1 MSLVYTN
8 LEFQAEP
15 GESLSSLICPIF
27 PILSSN
33 SIQAQA
39 AIQAEEDV
47 AFFQAIDQVI
57 KRKEDSEFLLLMR
70 IMKK

>member
-47 AFFQAIDQVI
+47 AFFQAIDQVV
-57 KRKEDSEFLLLMR
+57 KTQEENSKFLLIR
-70 IMKK
+70 IIKK